1 MAEIKKKNKNQIP
14 LADRTPLKLKDEPI
28 IKDRGLLGFNNLNN
42 QLLKKSK
49 PSNNFNIKKY
59 YQSKESSNSLKN
71 SINYSKEQTK
81 SREIDKRCDM
91 FGNFIVHGGKQKI
104 SFIDQVSK
112 NSLFEIIKI
121 ESYKEYNKIEEVAP
135 TNGNSCCLII

>member
-1 MAEIKKKNKNQIP
+1 MTENKNNNNNQKIFTGNTHINIKEQKIIKEVAILSDNNIKNKNFNKEISSKDNIQKEHNNK
-14 LADRTPLKLKDEPI
+14 DTP
-28 IKDRGLLGFNNLNN
+28 
-42 QLLKKSK
+42 Q
-49 PSNNFNIKKY
+49 
-59 YQSKESSNSLKN
+59 SLKN
-71 SINYSKEQTK
+71 SINFCKAQTK

-104 SFIDQVSK
+104 SFIDQISK

-121 ESYKEYNKIEEVAP
+121 ESYKEYNKMEEVAP